1 MYALE
6 RERDR
11 QTNRQTSS
19 YDGRLGDLQH
29 LPYVNGTGQRL
40 HVAGQCHL
48 LLMGLLGRQR
58 IENIQTSLLKK
69 KQKNFTYILNKFKE
83 CINVNCLVIRCG

>member
-6 RERDR
+6 RERER

-29 LPYVNGTGQRL
+29 LPYVDGTGQRL

-58 IENIQTSLLKK
+58 IENIKTSLLKK
-69 KQKNFTYILNKFKE
+69 PKKLYIYLKE
-83 CINVNCLVIRCG
+83 CINVHCLVIRCG

>member
-6 RERDR
+6 REREG

-19 YDGRLGDLQH
+19 YDGRLGNLQH
-29 LPYVNGTGQRL
+29 LPYVDGTGQRL

-69 KQKNFTYILNKFKE
+69 TKKLYIYLKE
-83 CINVNCLVIRCG
+83 CINVHCLVIRCG

>member
-6 RERDR
+6 RER
-11 QTNRQTSS
+11 QINRQTSS

-29 LPYVNGTGQRL
+29 LPYVDGTGQRL

-69 KQKNFTYILNKFKE
+69 TKKLYIYLKE
-83 CINVNCLVIRCG
+83 CINVHCLVIRCG

>member
-6 RERDR
+6 REREG

-19 YDGRLGDLQH
+19 YDGRLGNLQH
-29 LPYVNGTGQRL
+29 LPYVDGTGQRL
-40 HVAGQCHL
+40 HIAGQCHL

-69 KQKNFTYILNKFKE
+69 KTKKLYIYLK
-83 CINVNCLVIRCG
+83 

>member
-1 MYALE
+1 MYVCVRE
-6 RERDR
+6 RVRDR

-29 LPYVNGTGQRL
+29 LPYVDGTGQRL

-69 KQKNFTYILNKFKE
+69 TKNFYIYLK
-83 CINVNCLVIRCG
+83 

>member
-6 RERDR
+6 RER

-29 LPYVNGTGQRL
+29 LPYVDGTGQRL
-40 HVAGQCHL
+40 HVARQCHL

-69 KQKNFTYILNKFKE
+69 TKKLYIYLKE
-83 CINVNCLVIRCG
+83 CINVHCLVIRCG

>member
-1 MYALE
+1 MYVCVRE
-6 RERDR
+6 REG

-29 LPYVNGTGQRL
+29 LPYVDGTGQRL

-58 IENIQTSLLKK
+58 IENIQISLLKK
-69 KQKNFTYILNKFKE
+69 TKKLYIYLKE
-83 CINVNCLVIRCG
+83 CINVHCLVIRCG

>member
-1 MYALE
+1 MYVCVRE
-6 RERDR
+6 REG

-29 LPYVNGTGQRL
+29 LPYVDGTGQRL

-69 KQKNFTYILNKFKE
+69 TKKLYIYLKE
-83 CINVNCLVIRCG
+83 CINVHCLVIRCG

>member
-6 RERDR
+6 RER
-11 QTNRQTSS
+11 QINRQTSS
-19 YDGRLGDLQH
+19 YDGRLGNLQH
-29 LPYVNGTGQRL
+29 LPYVDGTGQRL

-69 KQKNFTYILNKFKE
+69 TKKLYIYLKE
-83 CINVNCLVIRCG
+83 CINVHCLVIRCG

>member
-1 MYALE
+1 MYVCVRE
-6 RERDR
+6 RETD
-11 QTNRQTSS
+11 RQTSS

-29 LPYVNGTGQRL
+29 LPYVDGTGQRL

-58 IENIQTSLLKK
+58 IENIQISLLKK
-69 KQKNFTYILNKFKE
+69 TKKLYIYLK
-83 CINVNCLVIRCG
+83 

>member
-1 MYALE
+1 MYVCVRE
-6 RERDR
+6 RVRDR

-29 LPYVNGTGQRL
+29 LPYVDGTGQRL

-69 KQKNFTYILNKFKE
+69 TKKIYIYLK
-83 CINVNCLVIRCG
+83 